1 MMRKTALDVS
11 EKFATN
17 TEPETFADRQALRDV
32 LLVALTVASG
42 AVDAISYFGLGKI
55 FSAFMTGNIV
65 FLGFGIAEIEG
76 PDVVPVIF
84 AISMFA
90 AGSYLGLRI
99 ATQHSRKSGP
109 WPPAMTVLLVLIATA
124 EGAFLV
130 VWLAAGGH
138 PPSKVCDVLIIL
150 FSLAMGI
157 QTAAVRSLGVQ
168 GVFTTAGTFTLVAFA
183 GTFAGSRS
191 RAEMPRLAGV
201 LAGLIAG
208 AVGGGLLFLHARSY
222 APVLPLAIT
231 VLVIVAGRRLARRT
245 SAEVDSHRLSTVG
258 NGLGRDATR
267 SGVSKVTAHSHESPS
282 EDLRP

>member
-17 TEPETFADRQALRDV
+17 TEPETFVDRQALRDV

-76 PDVVPVIF
+76 PDVEPVIC

-138 PPSKVCDVLIIL
+138 PPTKVCDVLIIL

-201 LAGLIAG
+201 LTGLIAG

-231 VLVIVAGRRLARRT
+231 VLVIVAGRGLARRT

-258 NGLGRDATR
+258 NRSWTR
-267 SGVSKVTAHSHESPS
+267 RYTQRSVESEGAHP
-282 EDLRP
+282 